1 MGDGEVTVCR
11 SPGTAYRDS
20 FGMKDSPDCGYT
32 YSRQGRYVVRATS
45 YWTVDWSGMGRSGSI
60 PLSFV
65 DSVRVTIGEAQVLTQ

>member
-1 MGDGEVTVCR
+1 
-11 SPGTAYRDS
+11 
-20 FGMKDSPDCGYT
+20 
-32 YSRQGRYVVRATS
+32 VVRARS